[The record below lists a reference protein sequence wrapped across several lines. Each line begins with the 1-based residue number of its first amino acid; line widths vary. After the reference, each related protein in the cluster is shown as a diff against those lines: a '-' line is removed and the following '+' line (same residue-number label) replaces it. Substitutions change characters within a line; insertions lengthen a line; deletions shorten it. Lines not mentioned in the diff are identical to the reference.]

1 MLETGVILFA
11 SFGYMSLLFAIA
23 YYADKR
29 ADAGRSI
36 ISNPY
41 IYALSLAVYCTAW
54 TFYGSVGLAVR
65 SGLGFLTIYIGP
77 TLMALLGWSIWRKI
91 IRISK
96 VHRITSIADFIA
108 SRYGKSTILGGIT
121 TNIAVIGIIP
131 YIALQLKAISTG
143 FLLINQYPEVSV
155 SVHFSEIPILGDTA
169 FYIALLLAIFAI
181 LFGTR
186 HLDATER
193 HEGLVAAIAFESI
206 VKLAA
211 TLTVGIFVTYVI
223 HNGFGDLFQ
232 KVAEYADVKNSL
244 SGDSG
249 SLSSVIF
256 DKHLLIKGQGNSYTD
271 WSIYLLISMLAIIF
285 LPRQFQV
292 AVVENVNEDHLNK
305 AIWLFPLYLLAI
317 NIFVLPVAFSGV
329 LRFPD
334 GGIDADTFVLT
345 LPMVEHQQL
354 IALFVY
360 LGGMSAA
367 TGMVIVETI
376 ALSTMICND
385 LVMPVLLRLPIET
398 LGRSRDL
405 SGLLLTIRRCSIVLV
420 LLLGYAYFRTSGEFY
435 SLVSIGL
442 MSFALVAQFA
452 PAILGGIFWKGGTRT
467 GALCGLLAGFALWV
481 YTLFLPSLVQAGMIS
496 QDFVARGPFG
506 FELLKP
512 FELFGLQHFNRIS
525 HSVFWSLLANI
536 GFYIGGSIFSRP
548 RTIDHT
554 QAALFVDVFRYS
566 GEAGESHFWRGTA
579 NLPDLKSLLIR
590 FLGKHRTDA
599 ALADYADRHKL
610 SWNYLVTADADLVS
624 YAERLLA
631 GTIGSASARVMVAS
645 VVKEESLGI
654 EEVLNILDE
663 TRQVIAY
670 SRELENATAE
680 LQEAN
685 RRLKDLDRLK
695 DEFIST
701 VTHELRT
708 PLTSVRSLAEI
719 LHTNPDIDEDQHKS
733 FTGIIIKESERLTRL
748 INQVLDYE
756 KIESAQMD
764 WVISSIDIREIVQ
777 DAVAS
782 TRQLVEDK
790 NIIIDYD
797 LNDHPPLI
805 SGDRDR
811 LVQVL
816 VNLISNAVKFCDA
829 DRGKITIRLTA
840 NTNQVQ
846 VDVQDNGIGIKAE
859 HQIKIFE
866 KFQQVKDPARGRPYG
881 TGIGL
886 TISKRIIDFHH
897 GKIWVNSTPG
907 RGSTFSFSLPITL
920 EATLSR

>member
-1 MLETGVILFA
+1 MLETGGILFV
-11 SFGYMSLLFAIA
+11 SFGYISLLFAIA
-23 YYADKR
+23 YYGDKR

-65 SGLGFLTIYIGP
+65 GGLGFLTIYIGP
-77 TLMALLGWSIWRKI
+77 TLMALLGWSIWQKI

-96 VHRITSIADFIA
+96 IHRITSIADFIA
-108 SRYGKSTILGGIT
+108 SRYGKSTTLGGIVT
-121 TNIAVIGIIP
+121 IIAVIGIIP

-143 FLLINQYPEVSV
+143 FLLISQYPEISV
-155 SVHFSEIPILGDTA
+155 SFHFSEIPILGDSA
-169 FYIALLLAIFAI
+169 FYIALLLALFAI

-232 KVAEYADVKNSL
+232 KAAEYADLKNPL
-244 SGDSG
+244 SWESG
-249 SLSSVIF
+249 SVSSVIF
-256 DKHLLIKGQGNSYTD
+256 DKYLTIKGPGNSYMD
-271 WSIYLLISMLAIIF
+271 WSIYVFISMLAIIF

-292 AVVENVNEDHLNK
+292 AVVENVNEEHLNK

-329 LRFPD
+329 LQFPD
-334 GGIDADTFVLT
+334 GSIDADTFVLV
-345 LPMVEHQQL
+345 LPMVERQQL

-360 LGGMSAA
+360 LGGVSAA

-398 LGRSRDL
+398 LGRLRDY
-405 SGLLLTIRRCSIVLV
+405 SGLLLTIRRCSIVFV
-420 LLLGYAYFRTSGEFY
+420 LLLGYAYFRTIGEFY
-435 SLVSIGL
+435 ALVSIGL

-452 PAILGGIFWKGGTRT
+452 PAMLGGIFWKGGTRT
-467 GALCGLLAGFALWV
+467 GAICGLLAGFVIWT
-481 YTLFLPSLVQAGMIS
+481 YTLFLPSLVQAGIIS
-496 QDFVARGPFG
+496 QNFVTQGPFG
-506 FELLKP
+506 IELLKP
-512 FELFGLQHFNRIS
+512 FQLFGLQHFNRIS
-525 HSVFWSLLANI
+525 HSVFWSMLANI
-536 GFYIGGSIFSRP
+536 GFYIGASIVSGP
-548 RTIDHT
+548 RAIEHT
-554 QAALFVDVFRYS
+554 QAALFVDVFRFS
-566 GEAGESHFWRGTA
+566 GAASESHFWRGTA

-590 FLGKHRTDA
+590 FLGKRRTDA
-599 ALADYADRHKL
+599 ALSDYADKRKL

-624 YAERLLA
+624 HAERLLA
-631 GTIGSASARVMVAS
+631 GAIGSASARVMVAS

-663 TRQVIAY
+663 TQQVIAY
-670 SRELENATAE
+670 SRELEKATAE

-685 RRLKDLDRLK
+685 RRLQDLDRLK

-756 KIESAQMD
+756 KIESAQMN
-764 WVISSIDIREIVQ
+764 WVITSVDIKEIIQ

-790 NIIIDYD
+790 NITIDYE
-797 LNDHPPLI
+797 LNDLPPPI

-811 LVQVL
+811 LVQVM
-816 VNLISNAVKFCDA
+816 VNLISNATKFCDS
-829 DRGKITIRLTA
+829 DRGKIVIRLTSSHK
-840 NTNQVQ
+840 QVQ
-846 VDVQDNGIGIKAE
+846 IDVQDNGIGIKTE
-859 HQIKIFE
+859 YQSKIFD
-866 KFQQVKDPARGRPYG
+866 KFQQVSDPTRGRPYG

-897 GKIWVNSTPG
+897 GRIWVESKPG
-907 RGSTFSFSLPITL
+907 HGSTFSFSLPATR
-920 EATLSR
+920 EAALTR